1 VPRIAS
7 SLAHQEGRATERDFT
22 CDKGDHMSR
31 ITGKAAAMGGMLA
44 LSIAGG
50 ALASSHR
57 EAPFITELP
66 KVDGTDVYA
75 FRSYEPGR
83 AGFVTI
89 IANYLPL
96 QDAYGAPNYFNL
108 DPDALYEIH
117 IDNNGDAVEDLT
129 FQFRF
134 STLIRGLAL
143 SIGGQQTEVPIVQTG
158 PIGASGSREDIA
170 NSNAVETFQLGL
182 VRGPRRASAA
192 QPVLDGQSGS
202 ATFRK
207 PVDYIG
213 TRTLPNYAAYAN
225 DHIRPI
231 TIPGCATQ
239 GRVFVGQRT
248 EGFYINIGQ
257 IFDLLNFQ
265 TLRDGQPP
273 RPFTPIGEANRA
285 AGQNVI
291 ADKNITALTL
301 ELPIS
306 CITSNGEPV
315 IGVWSTASLPRNRVL
330 NNLPTRT
337 TGPTAETGEFV
348 QVSRLGSPLINELII
363 GVPDKDRF
371 NNSEPKNDAQFLR
384 YVTNPSLPALI
395 EIVFGA
401 AGVRAPTLFP
411 RTDLIATYLTGL
423 NIPGAVS
430 TQPRNV
436 VPSEMLRLN
445 TSTAPV
451 PVAQQ
456 NRLGVLAGDMAGFPN
471 GRRPNDDIIDGTL
484 RVAMGRLISL
494 GLFGQPSQAPSGA
507 LDFTDG
513 ALNTTPFLPVF
524 PYLAVPQPGDLTK

>member
-1 VPRIAS
+1 M
-7 SLAHQEGRATERDFT
+7 EGARPGIPARAQTPHAKLP
-22 CDKGDHMSR
+22 KGDHMR
-31 ITGKAAAMGGMLA
+31 KKHCAAAAIGAGLA

-57 EAPFITELP
+57 EAPFITEIP

-75 FRSYEPGR
+75 FRSFEPGR
-83 AGFVTI
+83 SGFVTV

-134 STLIRGLAL
+134 STQIRGLAVPA
-143 SIGGQQTEVPIVQTG
+143 GGQQTEVAIVQTG

-192 QPVLDGQSGS
+192 QPVVDAQGGS
-202 ATFRK
+202 PTFRK
-207 PVDYIG
+207 PVDFIG
-213 TRTLPNYAAYAN
+213 TRTLPNYVAYAN

-231 TIPGCATQ
+231 TIPGCATP
-239 GRVFVGQRT
+239 GRVFVGQRK
-248 EGFYINIGQ
+248 EPFYINIGQ

-265 TLRDGQPP
+265 TLRDGQPA
-273 RPFTPIGEANRA
+273 RPFTPVGEANAA
-285 AGQNVI
+285 AGQNI
-291 ADKNITALTL
+291 IDDKNVTSLVL

-306 CITSNGEPV
+306 CITANGDPV
-315 IGVWSTASLPRNRVL
+315 IGVWSTASLPASRVL
-330 NNLPTRT
+330 TQNPTRA
-337 TGPTAETGEFV
+337 TGAATESGGFV
-348 QVSRLGSPLINELII
+348 QVSRLGMPLVNELVI

-371 NNSEPKNDAQFLR
+371 NNSEPVNDAQFLR
-384 YVTNPSLPALI
+384 YVTNPSLPTLI

-411 RTDLIATYLTGL
+411 RSDLVATFLTGL
-423 NIPGAVS
+423 NLPGVVS
-430 TQPRNV
+430 NQPRNV
-436 VPSEMLRLN
+436 RPSEMLRLN

-451 PVAQQ
+451 PFAQQ
-456 NRLGVLAGDMAGFPN
+456 NRLGVLGGDVAGFPN
-471 GRRPNDDIIDGTL
+471 GRRPADDIIDLTL

-494 GLFGQPSQAPSGA
+494 GAFGQPAQAPSGA

-513 ALNTTPFLPVF
+513 AVAPASNFLPVF
-524 PYLAVPQPGDLTK
+524 PYLAPPLAGDQIK